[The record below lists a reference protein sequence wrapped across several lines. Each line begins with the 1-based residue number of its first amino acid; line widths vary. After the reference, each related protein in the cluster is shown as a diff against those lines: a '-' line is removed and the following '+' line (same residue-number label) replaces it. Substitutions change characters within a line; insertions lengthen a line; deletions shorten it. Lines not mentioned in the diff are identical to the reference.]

1 MYRIKI
7 KVKVTSEQVT
17 EALRG
22 SRCIRYSFFNLGFRW
37 EWLVKATPR
46 PL

>member
-1 MYRIKI
+1 MYRIKV

-17 EALRG
+17 EALRR
-22 SRCIRYSFFNLGFRW
+22 SRCIRYSFFNLGCRW
-37 EWLVKATPR
+37 ECDVKATPR